1 MAEVFRLPLAT
12 PLRRRVQIRFK
23 HARATERR
31 KKKTAGFDVAQA
43 LEHNLDAYPLQ
54 QDQMLLLQRWLLAAE
69 REELAERH
77 TEYVYSLQ
85 RAVKFMQGA
94 RRPEE
99 AILALH
105 AARER

>member
-1 MAEVFRLPLAT
+1 M
-12 PLRRRVQIRFK
+12 I
-23 HARATERR
+23 
-31 KKKTAGFDVAQA
+31 VAQA

-54 QDQMLLLQRWLLAAE
+54 QDQMLLLQRWIRAAE

-77 TEYVYSLQ
+77 AQYVESL
-85 RAVKFMQGA
+85 RRGVKFMQRA

-105 AARER
+105 AMPER